1 MLQTYTDLVVRVKE
15 AKASTNLLPTEVIL
29 ILRPLQKAIKETS
42 QLIQNSPWSFLAGPQ
57 GPSNGLATGSSY
69 IARSPASQIPLPMTP
84 QSAALGPAVQ
94 ATVPSTPGSAYPM
107 FRGDV
112 FQRADYLAMNGSVA
126 SSRTGTMTSSIGSTS
141 STLNTNDGTMT
152 PVSLISPGNSFSS
165 MGSRYNG
172 NEKMA
177 VSNGF

>member
-1 MLQTYTDLVVRVKE
+1 V
-15 AKASTNLLPTEVIL
+15 LPTEVIL
-29 ILRPLQKAIKETS
+29 ILRPLHITIKETS
-42 QLIQNSPWSFLAGPQ
+42 QLIQNSPWSYLAGPQ
-57 GPSNGLATGSSY
+57 SSSGIANGSSY
-69 IARSPASQIPLPMTP
+69 STRSPASQIPLPMTP

-94 ATVPSTPGSAYPM
+94 ATVPSTPQSAYPM

-112 FQRADYLAMNGSVA
+112 YQRAEYTNGSVA

-141 STLNTNDGTMT
+141 STLSTNDGIMT
-152 PVSLISPGNSFSS
+152 PVSLMSPGNSFGS
-165 MGSRYNG
+165 MGSRYNA